1 MALMQPLSTEIREVN
16 VNYNILTILKEKT
29 MKQTEL
35 ANALGV
41 DKSYVNRIVR
51 GKQKPTNE
59 IMIKIAQKLGVDSRI
74 IFP

>member
-1 MALMQPLSTEIREVN
+1 MQPLSTEIREVN
-16 VNYNILTILKEKT
+16 VNHNILALLKEKT

-59 IMIKIAQKLGVDSRI
+59 IMIKIARILKTDSRV

>member
-16 VNYNILTILKEKT
+16 VNYNILTLLKEKT

-51 GKQKPTNE
+51 GRQKPTNE
-59 IMIKIAQKLGVDSRI
+59 IMIRIARILETDSRV